1 MGKRIISQAR
11 GKGSHTYKVR
21 RKGFSYKLH
30 YPSKEGIAKIINL
43 LTSPGHSA
51 PVLKIMIDDEISY
64 LPAFEGAVVGEEFQ
78 ILGDTEAKKGDV
90 VKVKDAPLGAQV
102 YNIERKPGDGGK
114 LMRSA
119 GSFATVFKKY
129 DNRKI
134 SVMLPS
140 KKECIL
146 SEDCRLTLGR
156 IAGDGRTL
164 KPIMKAGRTFHKM
177 KSRGKLW
184 PRTSAVKM
192 NAIDH
197 PFGSGRGK
205 RIKSKIAK
213 RNAPPGRRVGHI
225 RPNRTGKK

>member
-21 RKGFSYKLH
+21 RKGFKHKIH
-30 YPSKEGIAKIINL
+30 YPSKEGIAKIVNL
-43 LTSPGHSA
+43 ITSPGHSA
-51 PVLKIMIDDEISY
+51 PVMKVIIDNEIAH
-64 LPAFEGAVVGEEFQ
+64 LPAFDGAVIGEEFQ
-78 ILGDTEAKKGDV
+78 ILGDAE
-90 VKVKDAPLGAQV
+90 VKPGNVLKIKDIPIGTSV
-102 YNIERKPGDGGK
+102 YNIERNPGDGGK

-129 DNRKI
+129 DNKKI

-140 KKECIL
+140 KKEAIL
-146 SEDCRLTLGR
+146 SEDCRLTIGR

-164 KPIMKAGRTFHKM
+164 KPIMKASKNFYKM
-177 KSRGKLW
+177 KARGKLW

-213 RNAPPGRRVGHI
+213 SNAPPGRRVGHL
-225 RPNRTGKK
+225 RPRRTGKR